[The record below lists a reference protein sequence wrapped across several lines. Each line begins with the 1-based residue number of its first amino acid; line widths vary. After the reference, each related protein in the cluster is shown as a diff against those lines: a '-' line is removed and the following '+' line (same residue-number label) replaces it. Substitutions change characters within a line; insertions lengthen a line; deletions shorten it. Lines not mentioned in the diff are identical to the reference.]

1 MLYRILFYFLVY
13 CLYYNLFE
21 IDSEVWKFVGVR
33 KLFVEILV
41 LSFIESG
48 EVVCWDL
55 LMGVV
60 VSC

>member
-48 EVVCWDL
+48 EVVC
-55 LMGVV
+55 
-60 VSC
+60 